1 VITDSFHVQLAVLT
15 VISKLYRSSIDP
27 IPGAVR
33 LAGVCVCVCVC
44 VCFPNFVMLAKVAII
59 HKMI

>member
-1 VITDSFHVQLAVLT
+1 MLT
-15 VISKLYRSSIDP
+15 VISKLHRSSIDP

-33 LAGVCVCVCVC
+33 LAGVCVCFILF
-44 VCFPNFVMLAKVAII
+44 FPNFVMLAKVAII